1 MYDKVGFPEGKYAP
15 FRKCPKG
22 GGTAMKPQVYGCGL
36 EAALAV
42 VGGKWKPIV
51 LWQLAPEPR
60 RFGELRRLVTG
71 ISEKMLIQQLREME
85 ADGIVHRK
93 VYHEVPPKVEY
104 SLTAF
109 GVSLDKALTSLCE
122 WGNKHIKIIGAI
134 HRQCELTGGRDGQ
147 ESISTTGSQHGSTVK
162 LTDSEAITG
171 TERASRHQIFPMQRS
186 P

>member
-22 GGTAMKPQVYGCGL
+22 GGTAMKTQVYGCGL

-51 LWQLAPEPR
+51 LWQLAPGPR

-85 ADGIVHRK
+85 GDGIVARK
-93 VYHEVPPKVEY
+93 DYREIPPRVEY
-104 SLTAF
+104 SLTDF
-109 GVSLDKALTSLCE
+109 GVSLAGALRPLCDWGREHMSRIEKAKAE
-122 WGNKHIKIIGAI
+122 IG
-134 HRQCELTGGRDGQ
+134 
-147 ESISTTGSQHGSTVK
+147 
-162 LTDSEAITG
+162 
-171 TERASRHQIFPMQRS
+171 
-186 P
+186 